1 MLTQIYVKNFVLI
14 DAVRL
19 DLDSR
24 MSVFT
29 GETGA
34 GKSLLIDAIGLLCGQ
49 RASAGYVKRGAQ
61 RAIIEGVF
69 SLRPNSRAAALLA
82 QQGFELED
90 DELIISREIT
100 AEGKSSVRLNQRAIT
115 AAFLRELSTELI
127 DIHSQHDNQYLLQS
141 RYHLQLLDRYCEDER
156 LLQTVRDAYR
166 AYHDLQV
173 RMDKLQNE
181 ELNEEDLD
189 ELTEQLNE
197 IDDAHLRKDE
207 PEELETR
214 IHELNRAETVK
225 KQVSSAL
232 ELLDGERGSNP
243 ALYQAMRALENI
255 SDLES
260 IAPHANALSDAYYE
274 IEEHIAALQ
283 DVLAHMDD
291 DEQLLNEMQER
302 LFLYHRLY
310 RRYGGSYEDVM
321 AHRDAC
327 EARIDRILHRQDHI
341 DTLQQQLRQAQAEYE
356 AAAARLHELRVQKAV
371 DLEEQ
376 VMGQLRDLMLEHARF
391 HICITPA
398 RPSASGSDAV
408 EFQVAM
414 NRAQAFTPLH
424 KSASGGEL
432 SRLMLGLKC
441 VFTHLQGI
449 ETVIFDEIDTGV
461 SGRVAMAIGRKM
473 QQLAQDTQ
481 VLCVTHLAQVAACA
495 DQHLLVQKQ
504 DDGSVTSTSIHVL
517 ESDARI
523 RQLALIAS
531 GSVSSAS
538 LQAAREL
545 LESARR

>member
-341 DTLQQQLRQAQAEYE
+341 DTLQQQLRQAEAEYE
-356 AAAARLHELRVQKAV
+356 AAAARLHELRVQKAA

-398 RPSASGSDAV
+398 CPSASGSDAV